1 MKPLKAGTDSA
12 DSRGM
17 PDSRGRPLSSLREWA
32 FRISLAMIWFAF
44 AQAHIL
50 KWHETG
56 DARGVGAIAIETV
69 VAVMFLVR
77 RAPIE
82 TSDRLIAWVATLVG
96 TFGPLLLRPTTD
108 GGGSDIAFVV
118 QLVGAAFAVASLLAI
133 GRSFGLVAANRGVRT
148 GGPYALVRHPV
159 YLGYLVVNV
168 GYLLENPSLR
178 NLGVVS
184 CATLAQ
190 LVRISCEEEV
200 LSRDEVYSR
209 YRTRVRF
216 RLLPYLY

>member
-1 MKPLKAGTDSA
+1 
-12 DSRGM
+12 M
-17 PDSRGRPLSSLREWA
+17 PDSRGRPLSRLREWA
-32 FRISLAMIWFAF
+32 FKISLAMIWFAF

-56 DARGVGAIAIETV
+56 DPRGVGAIAIETV

-77 RAPIE
+77 RAPLE
-82 TSDRLIAWVATLVG
+82 TSDRMLAWVATLVG

-108 GGGSDIAFVV
+108 AGGSDIAFVI
-118 QLVGAAFAVASLLAI
+118 QLAGAAFAVASLLAI

-159 YLGYLVVNV
+159 YLGYLVVNL
-168 GYLLENPSLR
+168 GYVLENPSLR
-178 NLGVVS
+178 NAGVVA

-190 LVRISCEEEV
+190 LVRIACEEEV
-200 LSRDEVYSR
+200 LVRDETYSR
-209 YRTRVRF
+209 YRSRVRF
-216 RLLPYLY
+216 RLIPYLY

>member
-1 MKPLKAGTDSA
+1 
-12 DSRGM
+12 M

-32 FRISLAMIWFAF
+32 FRLSLATIWFAF

-50 KWHETG
+50 RWHETG
-56 DARGVGAIAIETV
+56 DARGVGAIVIETV

-77 RAPIE
+77 RAPLE
-82 TSDRLIAWVATLVG
+82 TSDRLVAWIATLVG

-108 GGGSDIAFVV
+108 GGGSEIAFVM
-118 QLVGAAFAVASLLAI
+118 QLAGASFTVLSLLAI

-148 GGPYALVRHPV
+148 RGPYGLVRHPV
-159 YLGYLVVNV
+159 YLGYLVTNL
-168 GYLLENPSLR
+168 GYLFENPSLR
-178 NLGVVS
+178 NLTVVTG
-184 CATLAQ
+184 ATLAQ

-200 LSRDEVYSR
+200 LSRDAVYSR

-216 RLLPYLY
+216 RLIPYVY

>member
-1 MKPLKAGTDSA
+1 
-12 DSRGM
+12 M

-32 FRISLAMIWFAF
+32 FKISLALIWFAF

-77 RAPIE
+77 RAPLE
-82 TSDRLIAWVATLVG
+82 TSDRVLAWVATLVG

-108 GGGSDIAFVV
+108 AGGSDIAFVI
-118 QLVGAAFAVASLLAI
+118 QLAGAAFAVVSLLAI

-168 GYLLENPSLR
+168 GYVFENPSLR
-178 NLGVVS
+178 NSVVVA

-200 LSRDEVYSR
+200 LLRDEIYSR
-209 YRTRVRF
+209 YRSRVRF
-216 RLLPYLY
+216 RLIPYLY